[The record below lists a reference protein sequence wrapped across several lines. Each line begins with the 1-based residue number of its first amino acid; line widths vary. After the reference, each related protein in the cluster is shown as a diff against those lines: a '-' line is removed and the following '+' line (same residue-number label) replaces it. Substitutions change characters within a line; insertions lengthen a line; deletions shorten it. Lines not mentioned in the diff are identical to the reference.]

1 MGGIAYYRQDALGA
15 APLVIWPSEWTNT
28 ECKKAGVWSMSG
40 LVLRPSATAILK
52 LSPRLALFFPFKTAY
67 TRLSP
72 KPFAWDHSLT
82 VIPEA
87 AKAFLTD
94 VMDVLTIICPDLLN
108 FM

>member
-1 MGGIAYYRQDALGA
+1 MGGFASYRQDALGV
-15 APLVIWPSEWTNT
+15 APLVMRPSEWTNT

-40 LVLRPSATAILK
+40 RVLRPSATAILK

-82 VIPEA
+82 VTPFS

-94 VMDVLTIICPDLLN
+94 SVDVLTMICPN
-108 FM
+108 